1 MLASRYGARWFM
13 AAGPVFMAL
22 GTAWLARVPAQ
33 SVGWTLRPADF
44 TTYAVPTAY
53 LTDFLPGFV
62 LFGLGAMIMVA
73 PLTATVMGSA
83 PPENAGIASAINTA
97 ISDVGPQLAVAL
109 IFIAITASF
118 YAALATQVPGLDTSS
133 PPVRQQVTPLNRA
146 APDTPES
153 LQHAARS
160 ASTGAYHLAML
171 IGAALFLVGAGI
183 NAAGI
188 QTAKVPRGGRVVSA
202 DPLWRKCRHVTPAAE
217 AAGTGPR

>member
-1 MLASRYGARWFM
+1 MLASRYGARWFL

-22 GTAWLARVPAQ
+22 GTAWLARVPAA
-33 SVGWTLRPADF
+33 SVGWTLRPGDF
-44 TTYAVPTAY
+44 MTFAPPTSY

-97 ISDVGPQLAVAL
+97 VSDVGPQLAVAL

-118 YAALATQVPGLDTSS
+118 YTTLATQDPGLDASS
-133 PPVRQQVTPLNRA
+133 PAERQQIAPLNRP
-146 APDTPES
+146 APGTPES
-153 LQHAARS
+153 LQNAARS

-171 IGAALFLVGAGI
+171 VSAALFLVGAGI
-183 NAAGI
+183 NAAWI
-188 QTAKVPRGGRVVSA
+188 QTAKAPQGGKVVSA
-202 DPLWRKCRHVTPAAE
+202 DPLWRKCRHVTPVAE
-217 AAGTGPR
+217 AGQR